1 VASDQDS
8 TVASD
13 QDGSVASD
21 RDGTVPPRGW
31 EIPRASEPDSD
42 QTDRDSLAQLVEQ
55 LLALVP
61 DDLRVRL
68 TEALR
73 QLLEA
78 LRALLDWCAAR
89 LERAADGDEFEVRD
103 IPIL

>member
-1 VASDQDS
+1 MVSDDDD
-8 TVASD
+8 A
-13 QDGSVASD
+13 
-21 RDGTVPPRGW
+21 VPPRGW
-31 EIPRASEPDSD
+31 EIPQEQPASEPDA
-42 QTDRDSLAQLVEQ
+42 LAQLAEQ

-61 DDLRVRL
+61 DELRLRL

-78 LRALLDWCAAR
+78 LRALIDWCVAR
-89 LERAADGDEFEVRD
+89 LERRASGAVEVRD